1 MNGAMIRPAWQSPLY
16 SQSDSSDHLQSDVM
30 RFMAILAFC
39 LVAIF
44 ALVQSI
50 PPQPV
55 PAIEKP
61 AEPETRAE
69 MPQPVEPTPIAKIS
83 PPKEPEQQGLNQ
95 RLVIKKQ
102 PLPKPMPLPQPI
114 KPEPSKPEP
123 IKPEPIRVK
132 PEPVPIKPK
141 PQPSLPETKVQE
153 PASQEGF
160 ALRFASD
167 TALLALVAQ
176 RKVEVFGWSGEQAW
190 KLSSQRGLLEFAPA
204 TAPRSFH
211 HMAPATVSAPIV
223 AAFSDTAEVS
233 GAMPVTWG
241 VTLPP
246 DMSRQL
252 QRLLREQDG
261 GTLLIHA
268 NGSVRREGKG

>member
-16 SQSDSSDHLQSDVM
+16 SQTDSSDHLQSDVM

-55 PAIEKP
+55 KP
-61 AEPETRAE
+61 APIAE
-69 MPQPVEPTPIAKIS
+69 MPPPVKPTPIAEI
-83 PPKEPEQQGLNQ
+83 PPAEKPEPEGLNQ
-95 RLVIKKQ
+95 RLVIKEQ

-114 KPEPSKPEP
+114 KQVPIQLEPIPPEP
-123 IKPEPIRVK
+123 IAVN
-132 PEPVPIKPK
+132 PK
-141 PQPSLPETKVQE
+141 PQPSPPETKVRKA
-153 PASQEGF
+153 ASREGF

-176 RKVEVFGWSGEQAW
+176 RRVEVFGWSGEQAW

-233 GAMPVTWG
+233 GAAPVTWG

-252 QRLLREQDG
+252 KRLLREHDG